1 MNALKYTLMMFTL
14 WLVLLL
20 LVITKFSLQVGSWDI
35 SAWDPSLRELILDKW
50 QGGSLGIAL
59 VVTIMDVL
67 ILIYKK
73 QSE

>member
-1 MNALKYTLMMFTL
+1 MFTL